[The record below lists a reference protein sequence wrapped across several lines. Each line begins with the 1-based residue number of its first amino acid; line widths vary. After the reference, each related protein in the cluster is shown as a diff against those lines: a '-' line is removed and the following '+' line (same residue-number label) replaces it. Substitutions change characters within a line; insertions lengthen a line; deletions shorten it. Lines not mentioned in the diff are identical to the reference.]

1 MSGSKDG
8 SRPGKPSPVLS
19 IEDSGRTRLRVQ
31 GKKVPSL
38 EPYGVAAE
46 PTPKGNKKD
55 LRKLGEWIKA
65 KQRAEAMRREEEAIG
80 PAPNP
85 KDRRK

>member
-1 MSGSKDG
+1 M
-8 SRPGKPSPVLS
+8 
-19 IEDSGRTRLRVQ
+19 Q

-38 EPYGVAAE
+38 EPYGEAAE

-65 KQRAEAMRREEEAIG
+65 KQRAEAIRSEEEAIS

-85 KDRRK
+85 KYRPK